1 MHMNTKTRLLIFD
14 MDGLLVDTERVYM
27 EGWLYALKKMHIAVP
42 ELVVQS
48 WVGKSFHET
57 GAYLMQVCHEEAV
70 IANIRKAREQYIYQC
85 LQDGSLHAMPYALD
99 ALQAAKEYGYQ
110 TGLATSSLKKRSVA
124 ILGHLGLLSY
134 LDIPVFADD
143 AEKLKP
149 YPDLY
154 LHVLKQANCSAQ
166 EAIAFEDS
174 LTGAQAAATA
184 GIFTVLIPD
193 HSFSD
198 VEQLCPH
205 YQYAK
210 NLSVVRDMLK
220 QLDK

>member
-27 EGWLYALKKMHIAVP
+27 EGWLYALKKLHIAVP
-42 ELVVQS
+42 EPVVRS

-110 TGLATSSLKKRSVA
+110 TGLATSSSEKIVLLRYWDIWNCFLIW
-124 ILGHLGLLSY
+124 IL
-134 LDIPVFADD
+134 PVFADD
-143 AEKLKP
+143 VEKLKP
-149 YPDLY
+149 YPEF
-154 LHVLKQANCSAQ
+154 VPSCF
-166 EAIAFEDS
+166 EAGKLLS
-174 LTGAQAAATA
+174 TG
-184 GIFTVLIPD
+184 GNRL
-193 HSFSD
+193 
-198 VEQLCPH
+198 
-205 YQYAK
+205 
-210 NLSVVRDMLK
+210 
-220 QLDK
+220 